1 MPTQAIGHVELLVTA
16 RSQLHELLTGAEA
29 FLRPIA
35 IAHGA
40 LGILVTRHDPR
51 RYTVALSDSVPFGET
66 HEQMLS

>member
-16 RSQLHELLTGAEA
+16 RAQLHELLSGAEA

-40 LGILVTRHDPR
+40 LGILVTRHHPG